1 LISRAA
7 NDVLEKSPA
16 VRMNSNLAKRV
27 LVATIGIPAL
37 ILISYF
43 GGYWLYLFCI
53 LVSVL
58 ASWELAAMLLSK
70 QIRLSKKL
78 ITVLPIVLVSMFQF
92 SRFGHVG
99 LFIVFILFML
109 TAVFKLIESGV
120 ADYSSHLA
128 MSILTSVYPGF
139 FISFAILLHRDFAPV
154 GWVFLLFVFVNT
166 WLADTFA
173 YFFGRWLGKRKLA
186 PVISPKKTWAG
197 FIFSFVG
204 GLITPFLA
212 MPFLHH
218 WSLPALMLLSL
229 VATLFGQIGDLIESA
244 IKRDCGVK
252 DSSNLIPGHGGV
264 LDRFD
269 SFVIALPAVY
279 FLLRIIT

>member
-1 LISRAA
+1 LISRDA
-7 NDVLEKSPA
+7 NDGLGKLPA
-16 VRMNSNLAKRV
+16 VSMNSNLAKRI
-27 LVATIGIPAL
+27 LVAAIGIPAL
-37 ILISYF
+37 IFISYF
-43 GGYWLYLFCI
+43 GGYWLYIFCV
-53 LVSVL
+53 LVSVI
-58 ASWELAAMLLSK
+58 ASWELAAMLISK
-70 QIRLSKKL
+70 QVRLSKKL
-78 ITVLPIVLVSMFQF
+78 ITFLPIVLVSMFQF
-92 SRFGHVG
+92 SRFGHEG
-99 LFIVFILFML
+99 LFIIFMLFML

-128 MSILTSVYPGF
+128 MSILSSVYPGF

-186 PVISPKKTWAG
+186 PTISPKKTWAG
-197 FIFSFVG
+197 FVFSFVG
-204 GLITPFLA
+204 GLSTPFLA
-212 MPFLHH
+212 IPFLHN